1 MQIILKGNNEEYAVR
16 DIVRLFLPGCD
27 FDFCEETENPTE
39 YILVSAEM
47 INQEYE
53 FYAEYM
59 CNGKKYSHSL
69 KRNDYSKNYIKRVLY
84 ELLCTV
90 FDMKPPWGILT
101 GIRPSKKVI
110 ELWQEGHS
118 KPESAKILKDDYLVS
133 HKKTILAIETAS
145 YEKDVIDKMDKNSIS
160 IYVGIPF
167 CPTRCSYCSFI
178 SQSIKFSQKLVEP
191 YLEALKKEFHHTA
204 ELIKKLGYNIETIY
218 IGGGTPT
225 TLDSNGL
232 YTLLDNINT
241 TFDVSK
247 IKEFT
252 VEAGR
257 PDTIDREK
265 LRIIKD
271 AGAERISIN
280 PQTMNEKTLNI
291 IGRCH
296 TPDDII
302 KKFTMAREEG
312 FCHINTDLIAGL
324 PGEDEKDF
332 DYTLSEI
339 EKLNPD
345 SVTVHSLS
353 LKKGA
358 YLDRQYNC
366 LNTHASNTA
375 NNMIDMACEKM
386 YAMNK
391 RPYYMYRQKNTAGNL
406 ENIGFCDA
414 GKASLYNIYIMQ
426 EIQTIIAMGSG
437 GSTKRIIGN
446 RIERCFNVKEVSE
459 YINRIDEM
467 IDRKY
472 KLFEI

>member
-1 MQIILKGNNEEYAVR
+1 MQIILKGNKEEYAVR
-16 DIVRLFLPGCD
+16 DIVRLFLPGCELD
-27 FDFCEETENPTE
+27 FSDKYDETNEYMIINAENSANE
-39 YILVSAEM
+39 YIFTAE
-47 INQEYE
+47 ILYD
-53 FYAEYM
+53 
-59 CNGKKYSHSL
+59 GKKHTHSM
-69 KRNDYSKNYIKRVLY
+69 NMPDYSKNHIKRVLY
-84 ELLCTV
+84 ELLSDV
-90 FDMKPPWGILT
+90 IGIKPPWGILT

-110 ELWQEGHS
+110 ELWNEGHS
-118 KPESAKILKDDYLVS
+118 KPQSAKILKDDFLVS

-160 IYVGIPF
+160 LYIGIPF
-167 CPTRCSYCSFI
+167 CPSRCSYCSFI
-178 SQSIKFSQKLVEP
+178 SQSIKFSSKLVNP
-191 YLEALKKEFHHTA
+191 YLEALKKEFHHTS
-204 ELIKKLGYNIETIY
+204 ELIKKLGYNIETVY

-225 TLDSNGL
+225 SLDEDSL
-232 YTLLDNINT
+232 YSLLDNLNSA
-241 TFDVSK
+241 FDLSD

-257 PDTIDREK
+257 PDTITKEK
-265 LRIIKD
+265 LRIIKES
-271 AGAERISIN
+271 GAERISIN
-280 PQTMNEKTLNI
+280 PQTMNDKTLEI
-291 IGRCH
+291 IGRRH
-296 TPDDII
+296 TADDIRE
-302 KKFTMAREEG
+302 KFRMAREEG
-312 FCHINTDLIAGL
+312 FCHINTDLIARL

-366 LNTHASNTA
+366 LSTESSNIA
-375 NNMIDMACEKM
+375 NNMIDMACDRM

-406 ENIGFCDA
+406 ENIGFCDPN
-414 GKASLYNIYIMQ
+414 KESLYNIYIMQ

-437 GSTKRIIGN
+437 GSTKRVMGD

-459 YINRIDEM
+459 YISRIDEM
-467 IDRKY
+467 IERKFE
-472 KLFEI
+472 LFKI

>member
-16 DIVRLFLPGCD
+16 DIVRLFLPGCNME
-27 FDFCEETENPTE
+27 FCEKIHNSDE
-39 YILVSAEM
+39 YIIVSVKKNDEGY
-47 INQEYE
+47 EYYSE
-53 FYAEYM
+53 FLNEG
-59 CNGKKYSHSL
+59 NIHTHSFI
-69 KRNDYSKNYIKRVLY
+69 KPDYSKNHIKRVLY
-84 ELLCTV
+84 ELLSDVLNIT
-90 FDMKPPWGILT
+90 PPWGILT

-110 ELWQEGHS
+110 ELWNEGHT
-118 KPESAKILKDDYLVS
+118 KPESARILKEDFLTS

-145 YEKDVIDKMDKNSIS
+145 YEKDVIDKMDKNSVSLYI
-160 IYVGIPF
+160 GIPF

-178 SQSIKFSQKLVEP
+178 SQSIKFSSKLIKP
-191 YLEALKKEFHHTA
+191 YLDALKTEFHHTA
-204 ELIKKLGYNIETIY
+204 ELVKKLGYNIETVY

-225 TLDSNGL
+225 SLDEENL
-232 YTLLDNINT
+232 YTLLDNLNS
-241 TFDVSK
+241 TFDLSN

-257 PDTIDREK
+257 PDTITRDK
-265 LRIIKD
+265 LRIIKES
-271 AGAERISIN
+271 GAERISIN
-280 PQTMNEKTLNI
+280 PQTMNDKTLRI

-296 TPDDII
+296 TAEDIRE
-302 KKFTMAREEG
+302 KFHMAREEG
-312 FCHINTDLIAGL
+312 FRHINTDLIAGL

-332 DYTLSEI
+332 GYTLSEI

-345 SVTVHSLS
+345 SVTIHSLS

-366 LNTHASNTA
+366 LSTQASNIA
-375 NNMIDMACEKM
+375 NNMIDMACDKM
-386 YAMNK
+386 YSMGK

-406 ENIGFCDA
+406 ENIGFCDPY
-414 GKASLYNIYIMQ
+414 KESLYNIYIMQ

-437 GSTKRIIGN
+437 GSTKRVMGD

-467 IDRKY
+467 VDRKY